1 MKSKDNKNISRKR
14 KEENDKL
21 INRKRRRAKKNK
33 KIIKIKQKR
42 NNKEEIKNKIIIKL
56 KIEENDINKDIYFL
70 NNPIIEINGEN
81 KNCLGLK
88 ELNELNTNIYINN
101 KKYKYKKSHKFKKK
115 GEYIIEIDL
124 NILLKDCNYNIYRK
138 NNGFLIFIF

>member
-1 MKSKDNKNISRKR
+1 MKSKNNKNISRKR

-21 INRKRRRAKKNK
+21 INRKRNRAKKNK

-88 ELNELNTNIYINN
+88 ELNELNTNIYIN
-101 KKYKYKKSHKFKKK
+101 KKNINIKK
-115 GEYIIEIDL
+115 IINLRTKE
-124 NILLKDCNYNIYRK
+124 NILLK
-138 NNGFLIFIF
+138 